1 MAQGTPEAEVDIDAT
16 LIRAL
21 LAEQHPDLAH
31 EPIAMMDAGWDNAM
45 ARIGNDL
52 VIRLPRRAIAV
63 PFLEAEQAWL
73 PTIADKL
80 PIAAPTP
87 VRNGVAGSLFPW
99 PWSVLPWL
107 DGTTANR
114 EPLRNDQAQPLA
126 EFLCA
131 LHIPAPANAPR
142 NLMRG
147 VPLKTRIDA
156 LSPRMDRLRRKTDY
170 VTDAIERAWQLALAA
185 PVGEMEAWVHGDLH
199 ARNVLV
205 REGQLCGVI
214 DWGDIT
220 AGDPATDL
228 ACIWMLLEAPAA
240 RQSAL
245 SIYGIGD
252 QTLVQR
258 AIGWAILFG
267 VLLLD
272 TGLVDHAEH
281 AAMGADTL
289 RRVEDDVNHSTVC
302 VSSP

>member
-16 LIRAL
+16 LIQAL

-31 EPIAMMDAGWDNAM
+31 EPITMMDAGWDNAM

-52 VIRLPRRAIAV
+52 AVRLPRRKMAV

-73 PTIADKL
+73 PTIADRL
-80 PIAAPTP
+80 PIAVPTP
-87 VRNGVAGSLFPW
+87 VRTGVAGALFPW
-99 PWSVLPWL
+99 PWSILPWL
-107 DGTTANR
+107 DGTTAHR
-114 EPLRNDQAQPLA
+114 EPLRSDQAQPLA
-126 EFLCA
+126 AFLSA
-131 LHIPAPANAPR
+131 LHKPAPKNAPR
-142 NLMRG
+142 NHMRG
-147 VPLKTRIDA
+147 VPLETRIDD
-156 LSPRMDRLRRKTDY
+156 LNPRMDRLRRKTDCL
-170 VTDAIERAWQLALAA
+170 TSAIDRAWQLALAA
-185 PVGEMEAWVHGDLH
+185 PATELEVWIHGDLH

-220 AGDPATDL
+220 VGDPATDL
-228 ACIWMLLEAPAA
+228 ACLWMLLDDPAA

-245 SIYGIGD
+245 SSYGIED
-252 QTLVQR
+252 QAFVRR

-289 RRVEDDVNHSTVC
+289 RRVEEDVNHSTV
-302 VSSP
+302 

>member
-52 VIRLPRRAIAV
+52 AIRLPRRTMAV

-73 PTIADKL
+73 PTIADQL
-80 PIAAPTP
+80 PIAVPTP
-87 VRNGVAGSLFPW
+87 ERTGVAGALFPW
-99 PWSVLPWL
+99 PWSILPWL
-107 DGTTANR
+107 DGTTAYR
-114 EPLRNDQAQPLA
+114 EPLHNDQALPLA
-126 EFLCA
+126 EFLGA
-131 LHIPAPANAPR
+131 LHKPAPKNAPR
-142 NLMRG
+142 NHMRG
-147 VPLKTRIDA
+147 VPLETRIID
-156 LSPRMDRLRRKTDY
+156 LNPRMDRLRRKTDY
-170 VTDAIERAWQLALAA
+170 LTSAIERAWQLALAA
-185 PVGEMEAWVHGDLH
+185 PAAELEVWVHGDLH

-220 AGDPATDL
+220 VGDPATDL
-228 ACIWMLLEAPAA
+228 ACLWMLLDEPAA

-245 SIYGIGD
+245 SAYEIED
-252 QTLVQR
+252 QALVQR

-289 RRVEDDVNHSTVC
+289 RRVEEDVNHSTV
-302 VSSP
+302 